1 MLIWR
6 MCQNREN
13 RENGWIPR
21 ISDKWQLTKRAFTIN
36 ERLLAKLQINI
47 FWVLFRTSNYF
58 LFCSKYDGK
67 NIFEINPLA
76 SNDVNSLSVELSS
89 LYSLRSPSKW
99 SKFQEFR
106 LREFVYFSV
115 RNHSVGDWRGEKTKT
130 QESLVIIDHTNF
142 AETMDLFLRDCQ
154 RRLYCLDS
162 WFYF

>member
-1 MLIWR
+1 MKNVRKPGKPGKR
-6 MCQNREN
+6 MN
-13 RENGWIPR
+13 
-21 ISDKWQLTKRAFTIN
+21 STHFWQLTKRAFITKRKVASKSIYFGYFF
-36 ERLLAKLQINI
+36 Q
-47 FWVLFRTSNYF
+47 TSNYF
-58 LFCSKYDGK
+58 FICPKYDGK

-99 SKFQEFR
+99 SKFQEFC

>member
-1 MLIWR
+1 MKTDEFLAFLTIDKESLYNKRKVPCKLIYF
-6 MCQNREN
+6 
-13 RENGWIPR
+13 GY
-21 ISDKWQLTKRAFTIN
+21 FFGH
-36 ERLLAKLQINI
+36 QII
-47 FWVLFRTSNYF
+47 
-58 LFCSKYDGK
+58 FCSKYDGK

-115 RNHSVGDWRGEKTKT
+115 RNHSVGDWRGDKTKT

-162 WFYF
+162 